1 MSVSTDEKSR
11 AKLVL
16 TTDGEHEMII
26 ALDMSRIPI
35 PQVAAATGLA
45 EPIVRHLVNAGVI
58 AGAGELCDLDRAK
71 EIAGQLE
78 SARSPVEGQGILTTD
93 AAAKYRF
100 TNQGIYKWI
109 ASGWVRVLVDRE
121 RNRLIN
127 EGDIAFAR
135 TLADLLGQTRGKS
148 IFPAKP
154 RSGRPRKLAS

>member
-1 MSVSTDEKSR
+1 MDISTDAKSR

-16 TTDGEHEMII
+16 STDGEHEVII
-26 ALDMSRIPI
+26 DMAQIPI
-35 PQVAAATGLA
+35 EHAAKAVQLN
-45 EPIVRHLVNAGVI
+45 ESILRHLVNAGAV
-58 AGAGELCDLDRAK
+58 AGTGDLCDL
-71 EIAGQLE
+71 E
-78 SARSPVEGQGILTTD
+78 SATTVAGKLEAARAPVEGQGILTTD

-109 ASGWVRVLVDRE
+109 ESGWVRVLVDRE

-135 TLADLLGQTRGKS
+135 QLADLLGQTRGRS